1 MTSKP
6 SSTPSLRTCA
16 RAAVAAALGVSGL
29 WGSAAAAGQA
39 STSFEVSVN
48 LLPASTGSCV
58 SGAGAGAPQVTCQPP
73 GATTPTVIGGSRP
86 DVMVLGYRT
95 RGAMLKVAEPLVE
108 LDEESRAWVDSDTL
122 VVGDYSSRVVVVGAL
137 RYVEMTVSW

>member
-6 SSTPSLRTCA
+6 CSTRSLRTCA
-16 RAAVAAALGVSGL
+16 RAAVVAGLAASGL
-29 WGSAAAAGQA
+29 WGVAAAAGQA
-39 STSFEVSVN
+39 STSFDVSVS
-48 LLPASTGSCV
+48 LLPASSGSCV

-73 GATTPTVIGGSRP
+73 GVKPPTVLGGSRP

-108 LDEESRAWVDSDTL
+108 LDEESRAWADSDTL